1 MLGFQFAL
9 HAIEQGLSGRSG
21 SLVAI
26 ARQLAP
32 WQRALAPVL
41 GGLLAGLILQQGRHL
56 LRGAAEG
63 DYLEAVRVGDGRLS
77 LRRTLVNSL
86 SSLATVASGGSI
98 GREGAMVALA
108 ALGGSLLARLA
119 SLACRAA
126 ACWWP
131 AASPPAGQPPTMR
144 RWRPSPSSAR
154 WCGAVW
160 IGARCRPCCWRR

>member
-1 MLGFQFAL
+1 MKPWWRRHTLVLNLPLAAGCGALGALLVLGFQFAL

-108 ALGGSLLARLA
+108 LLR
-119 SLACRAA
+119 
-126 ACWWP
+126 
-131 AASPPAGQPPTMR
+131 
-144 RWRPSPSSAR
+144 
-154 WCGAVW
+154 
-160 IGARCRPCCWRR
+160 